1 MCKSRCLFVCGRI
14 FYGLFQDLQMVKTQD
29 GLWQK
34 SARMTRVL
42 ITWDF
47 LVWQNYGKNPRDC
60 LLGKYILESSHNL
73 FCIFTREHGDGIHKE
88 LSHDRKATA
97 FDIFVHKILLWNYT
111 CISSFFLK
119 DKTLPMMSSPGS
131 IASSPSVQ
139 HLQPALQNH
148 ADFGQKRN
156 GFTWI
161 LFN

>member
-60 LLGKYILESSHNL
+60 LLGKCILEPSHDL
-73 FCIFTREHGDGIHKE
+73 YCIFLREHGIHKE
-88 LSHDRKATA
+88 LTHDRNATA
-97 FDIFVHKILLWNYT
+97 FDTLLHKILLWIQSNGTNYT
-111 CISSFFLK
+111 YISSFFLE

-131 IASSPSVQ
+131 ISSSPSVQ

-148 ADFGQKRN
+148 AGFGKK
-156 GFTWI
+156 GMD
-161 LFN
+161 